1 MKLLPASFLL
11 LAATATIPAMCQSST
26 KSNLVPTG
34 GATAAYTTTASP
46 AAASTTTASATAA
59 SATAATKPA
68 ETSTPPVM
76 AGALRSDIARQD
88 KLIKNQIDAQ
98 QTLLK
103 KNQELAKEAAKLD
116 EKNKKLAEKNK
127 KLEAKNRA
135 FNNEKK
141 TIEAQNADLAK
152 KHDAIKAAEK
162 PIVATHN

>member
-1 MKLLPASFLL
+1 
-11 LAATATIPAMCQSST
+11 
-26 KSNLVPTG
+26 
-34 GATAAYTTTASP
+34 
-46 AAASTTTASATAA
+46 
-59 SATAATKPA
+59 
-68 ETSTPPVM
+68 M

-88 KLIKNQIDAQ
+88 KVIKNQIDAQ
-98 QTLLK
+98 QALLK

-116 EKNKKLAEKNK
+116 EKNRKLAEKNK

-162 PIVATHN
+162 PIVTTPN

>member
-1 MKLLPASFLL
+1 
-11 LAATATIPAMCQSST
+11 
-26 KSNLVPTG
+26 
-34 GATAAYTTTASP
+34 
-46 AAASTTTASATAA
+46 
-59 SATAATKPA
+59 
-68 ETSTPPVM
+68 M

-88 KLIKNQIDAQ
+88 KVIKSQIDAQ
-98 QTLLK
+98 QSLLK

-116 EKNKKLAEKNK
+116 EKNRKLAEKNK

-162 PIVATHN
+162 PIVTTPN